1 MLHHTFAQRS
11 KQQSS
16 SVIQKSN
23 PNLAVAS
30 GQHQLV
36 KNVLHSPTSSLAIQ
50 PKLTIGE
57 PNDKYEE
64 EADRVAN
71 QVMRMAVPH
80 SSADDNASAVSSD
93 LHSYGSSQGEGKIQL
108 KQIAP
113 QIQRQEELE
122 EEEEEMLQAKSAE
135 STTPEVTPAI
145 NSDIQSL
152 KGGGR
157 PLSGGERCFFE
168 PRFGADFSAVRVHSD
183 MRAAN
188 VARSINARAFTLG
201 RDVVFGA
208 GEYSPETSLG
218 RKLLAHELTH
228 VVQQNSAPVSAKQIQ
243 RDDDDGVPAQQP
255 PATAAPTLN
264 FGTVGATLTRGDT
277 LIATVNFT
285 ANAGETMNVTRW
297 RYITTNHGTVTRPS
311 RQSTFQSS
319 WSGTMAVSGDLEMQ
333 YTITPAGGSA
343 GTPQT
348 ITQAVVVNDR
358 TGANWQSS
366 VTNAAQGALS
376 GKPSP
381 PTRFS
386 DLGHH
391 STGTSQPNPAQS
403 RIADGPNR
411 RFTYVASMAAGTYT
425 STPNIHPDLTAT
437 TSAFK
442 TFHSNPSLLFLVA
455 GTTKT
460 RIPNTAY
467 SSLSTSGNTVSFS
480 VPQWETFFKTH
491 NFYRVRATGNNRTVT
506 VQNAWWGLAS
516 NAESAGIT
524 ITNDAAL
531 RNALGGSSGSYNGA
545 YSVAATPRGSWEGY
559 ILMQAP
565 AILTGTQRHEY
576 VHATH
581 SHRANFTKMVR
592 AVDPRKVLEKKVS
605 APGHSFNFSR
615 KVRTLISE
623 ILRPNHEIVDETA
636 SATAENFVAQAGVT
650 MADINEDPA
659 TGASLGSVWNISS
672 NRVMTR

>member
-1 MLHHTFAQRS
+1 MD
-11 KQQSS
+11 
-16 SVIQKSN
+16 
-23 PNLAVAS
+23 AVS

-36 KNVLHSPTSSLAIQ
+36 KNILHSPTDSLAIQ

-57 PNDKYEE
+57 PDDEYEE
-64 EADRVAN
+64 EADRVAD
-71 QVMRMAVPH
+71 QVMRMPDPH
-80 SSADDNASAVSSD
+80 LSANENSSAVSPG
-93 LHSYGSSQGEGKIQL
+93 SYQTDHIQRDQKIQL
-108 KQIAP
+108 KQLTP
-113 QIQRQEELE
+113 QVQRQEEPE
-122 EEEEEMLQAKSAE
+122 EEEEEMLQAKNAGSRV
-135 STTPEVTPAI
+135 PEMTPAI
-145 NSDIQSL
+145 NNDIRSL

-157 PLSGGERCFFE
+157 SLSGVEQRFFE
-168 PRFGADFSAVRVHSD
+168 PRFGADFSAVRIHSD

-188 VARSINARAFTLG
+188 AARSINARAFTLG

-208 GEYSPETSLG
+208 GEYSSETSSG

-228 VVQQNSAPVSAKQIQ
+228 VVQQNGGVVSPKRIQ
-243 RDDDDGVPAQQP
+243 RDDDDAAPAQQP
-255 PATAAPTLN
+255 PAPAAPTLN
-264 FGTVGATLTRGDT
+264 FGTAGTTLTRGDT
-277 LIATVNFT
+277 LTATVNFT
-285 ANAGETMNVTRW
+285 ASAGETMNVLRW
-297 RYITTNHGTVTRPS
+297 RYTTPSHGTVTRPA

-358 TGANWQSS
+358 TGANWSS
-366 VTNAAQGALS
+366 TVTNAAQGALT
-376 GKPSP
+376 GKSSP
-381 PTRFS
+381 PRRFS

-391 STGTSQPNPAQS
+391 SGGTSQSNPTQS
-403 RIADGPNR
+403 RIADGPNH
-411 RFTYVASMAAGTYT
+411 RFTYVASMPVGTYT
-425 STPNIHPDLTAT
+425 STPAIHPDLTAT
-437 TSAFK
+437 TSTFK
-442 TFHSNPSLLFLVA
+442 TFHSNPSLLFLVV

-506 VQNAWWGLAS
+506 VQNTWWGLAS

-524 ITNDAAL
+524 ITNDTAL
-531 RNALGGSSGSYNGA
+531 RNALGGSGGSYSGA

-559 ILMQAP
+559 VLMQAP
-565 AILTGTQRHEY
+565 AILTGTQSHEY

-615 KVRTLISE
+615 KVRALLRE
-623 ILRPNHEIVDETA
+623 ILRPNHEIVDEAA
-636 SATAENFVAQAGVT
+636 SATAESFVAQAGVT
-650 MADINEDPA
+650 MADINEDPT
-659 TGASLGSVWNISS
+659 TGASLGSVWNITG
-672 NRVMTR
+672 NTVMIR